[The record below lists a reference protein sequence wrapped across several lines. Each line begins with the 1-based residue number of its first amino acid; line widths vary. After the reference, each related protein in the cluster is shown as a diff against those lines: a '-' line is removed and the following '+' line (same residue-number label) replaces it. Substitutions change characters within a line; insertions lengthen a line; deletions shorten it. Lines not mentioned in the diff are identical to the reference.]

1 MTHYHID
8 VPIQKILFS
17 NKNIIHLIFS
27 YRIFNNKEVKPMTET
42 YKYKS
47 KITTAISFLAGLI
60 VYLGKDELA
69 KIMPPEWAYLASII
83 VLIAGYIAT
92 QKTENIRVD
101 VAEQIMLEK
110 FAKLIP
116 LEENDPTAD
125 YENQNVTINDADGE
139 ENDY

>member
-1 MTHYHID
+1 
-8 VPIQKILFS
+8 
-17 NKNIIHLIFS
+17 
-27 YRIFNNKEVKPMTET
+27 MTET